1 MKLIGFIFF
10 LMVTVS
16 YVWSG
21 KNTYNK
27 KEWWGFFVKFIGVF
41 IVMILSTFFLKYLHS
56 IWDFAPVATIKLSIL
71 KFFTSCLFVLGAK
84 LGVVGL
90 CTIFSNLLI
99 FHKKYNPRYYPTL
112 SSISENTSPG
122 LIVFTKCIVSLSSL
136 LAFYGIWLA

>member
-1 MKLIGFIFF
+1 MKWIGFIFF

-21 KNTYNK
+21 KNTYKK
-27 KEWWGFFVKFIGVF
+27 KEWWGFVVKFIVVF

-56 IWDFAPVATIKLSIL
+56 IWDFAPVAIIKISIL

-84 LGVVGL
+84 SGVVGL
-90 CTIFSNLLI
+90 CTIFSNLLM
-99 FHKKYNPRYYPTL
+99 FHKKYNPRYYPAV
-112 SSISENTSPG
+112 SSISENTSTG
-122 LIVFTKCIVSLSSL
+122 LVVFTKCIVSLSSL